1 MNREQELGAPAMR
14 AIQVRVGVMPKRRP
28 LQQLGMSWSYS
39 WQEGVRGG
47 AWNPAGE
54 WAGHRGGE
62 TKAVRP
68 NDCLLERRQKV
79 WAPERT
85 LKRQEWDV

>member
-1 MNREQELGAPAMR
+1 MR
-14 AIQVRVGVMPKRRP
+14 AVQVRVGVTPKRRP

-39 WQEGVRGG
+39 WQEDVRGG

-62 TKAVRP
+62 TKAGRP
-68 NDCLLERRQKV
+68 SDCLLERRQKV
-79 WAPERT
+79 RAPGRT
-85 LKRQEWDV
+85 